1 MSTKKTAKS
10 KAAPKR
16 TRTAPAK
23 PKSVV
28 QGHDAAPE
36 PIRGRWTQSIDP
48 PEIAVIA
55 HKIWGLFVAI
65 GNRGPSTVLACTGR
79 DEEKITPNA
88 LRVILIQGELTIESM
103 DGKCATVEL
112 EFIPRAI

>member
-1 MSTKKTAKS
+1 MTKKTAKS
-10 KAAPKR
+10 KAAPKQ
-16 TRTAPAK
+16 TRTAPAE
-23 PKSVV
+23 PKS
-28 QGHDAAPE
+28 APE

-55 HKIWGLFVAI
+55 HKIWYLYVVI
-65 GNRGPSTVLACTGR
+65 GNRGPSTVLVCTGR

-88 LRVILIQGELTIESM
+88 LRVIPMQGELTIESM

-112 EFIPRAI
+112 EFIPRAK

>member
-1 MSTKKTAKS
+1 LISTQRLHRRRRKEGPRLWS
-10 KAAPKR
+10 SP
-16 TRTAPAK
+16 
-23 PKSVV
+23 
-28 QGHDAAPE
+28 DAY
-36 PIRGRWTQSIDP
+36 TQSIDP

-88 LRVILIQGELTIESM
+88 LRVILIQGELTIEAM